1 MNTSLHVSAAT
12 NSPLGPMRMTAST
25 HGLLGIWFE
34 GQRHEP
40 QKPWPAE
47 NSAHPVLQA
56 TSDWLARYF
65 LGAADLPELPLDWNQ
80 GTEFQRAVWQQLRHI
95 ARGQVV
101 SYGEIARSV
110 GRAGASRAVG
120 AAVGRNPWSILVPC
134 HRVVGAS
141 GQLTGYA
148 GGLDRKV
155 ALLKL
160 EHAL

>member
-1 MNTSLHVSAAT
+1 
-12 NSPLGPMRMTAST
+12 MTASA
-25 HGLLGIWFE
+25 HGLVGIWFE

-40 QKPWPAE
+40 PKPWPTE
-47 NSAHPVLQA
+47 NDAHPALQA
-56 TSDWLARYF
+56 TSNWLARYF
-65 LGAADLPELPLDWNQ
+65 LGETDLPELPLDWNQ
-80 GTEFQRAVWQQLRHI
+80 GTEFQRAVWQRLLHI
-95 ARGQVV
+95 ERGQVV